1 MKKTKGKT
9 FLVFGDGG
17 LGVQL
22 NNKEFHINVKKP
34 N

>member
-1 MKKTKGKT
+1 VKKKRGNF

-22 NNKEFHINVKKP
+22 NKRELCINV
-34 N
+34 